1 MIIIKVLNV
10 SMDQKGIATADLLF
24 ATLIAVVIFASLL
37 STIGNEVAMTQT
49 GDLGQARMIGERL
62 ASSISTVFI
71 NGNGYTMNITLP
83 NEINYNL
90 NVNNSGLFVIFNG
103 KQVKINLIP
112 KANISSVNMTQ
123 GQKYLIKNNNGTITF
138 TLI

>member
-1 MIIIKVLNV
+1 
-10 SMDQKGIATADLLF
+10 MDQKGIATADLLF
-24 ATLIAVVIFASLL
+24 ATIIAIVIFASLI

-62 ASSISTVFI
+62 ASSINTVFI

-83 NEINYNL
+83 NDINYNL
-90 NVNNSGLFVIFNG
+90 NINNSGLFVISNA
-103 KQVKINLIP
+103 KQLKINLIP

>member
-1 MIIIKVLNV
+1 M

-24 ATLIAVVIFASLL
+24 ATLIAIVIFASLI
-37 STIGNEVAMTQT
+37 SSVSNEMNKTQT

-62 ASSISTVFI
+62 ASSINLVFI
-71 NGNGYTMNITLP
+71 NGNGYSMNTTLP
-83 NEINYNL
+83 NNINYNL

-123 GQKYLIKNNNGTITF
+123 GQKYIIKNNNGTITF

>member
-1 MIIIKVLNV
+1 
-10 SMDQKGIATADLLF
+10 MDQKGIATADLLF
-24 ATLIAVVIFASLL
+24 ATLIAIVIFASLI
-37 STIGNEVAMTQT
+37 SSVSNEMNKTQT

-71 NGNGYTMNITLP
+71 NGNGYTMNTTLP
-83 NEINYNL
+83 NNINYNL

-123 GQKYLIKNNNGTITF
+123 GQKYIIKNNNGTITF
-138 TLI
+138 TSI

>member
-1 MIIIKVLNV
+1 
-10 SMDQKGIATADLLF
+10 MDQKGIATADLLF

>member
-1 MIIIKVLNV
+1 M

-24 ATLIAVVIFASLL
+24 ATLIAIVIFASLI
-37 STIGNEVAMTQT
+37 SSVSNEMNKTQT

-62 ASSISTVFI
+62 ASSINTVFI
-71 NGNGYTMNITLP
+71 NGNGYTMNTTLP
-83 NEINYNL
+83 NNINYNL

-103 KQVKINLIP
+103 KKVKINLIP

-123 GQKYLIKNNNGTITF
+123 GQKYIIKNNNGTITF
-138 TLI
+138 TSI

>member
-1 MIIIKVLNV
+1 
-10 SMDQKGIATADLLF
+10 MDQKGIATADLLF
-24 ATLIAVVIFASLL
+24 ATLIAIVIFASLI
-37 STIGNEVAMTQT
+37 SSVSNEMNKTQT

-62 ASSISTVFI
+62 ASSINTVFI
-71 NGNGYTMNITLP
+71 NGNGYTMNTTLP
-83 NEINYNL
+83 NNINYNL

-123 GQKYLIKNNNGTITF
+123 GQKYIIKNNNGTITF
-138 TLI
+138 TSI

>member
-1 MIIIKVLNV
+1 M

-24 ATLIAVVIFASLL
+24 ATLIAIVIFASLI
-37 STIGNEVAMTQT
+37 SSVSNEMNKTQT

-62 ASSISTVFI
+62 ASSINTVFI
-71 NGNGYTMNITLP
+71 NGNGYTMNTTLP
-83 NEINYNL
+83 NNINYNL

-123 GQKYLIKNNNGTITF
+123 GQKYIIKNNNGTITF
-138 TLI
+138 TSI

>member
-1 MIIIKVLNV
+1 
-10 SMDQKGIATADLLF
+10 MDQKGIATADLLF
-24 ATLIAVVIFASLL
+24 ATLIAIVIFASLI
-37 STIGNEVAMTQT
+37 SSVSNEMNKTQT

-62 ASSISTVFI
+62 ASSINTVFI
-71 NGNGYTMNITLP
+71 NGNGYTMNTTLP
-83 NEINYNL
+83 NNINYNL

-123 GQKYLIKNNNGTITF
+123 GQKYIIKNNNGTITF

>member
-1 MIIIKVLNV
+1 
-10 SMDQKGIATADLLF
+10 MDQKGIATADLLF

-71 NGNGYTMNITLP
+71 NGNGYSMNITLP